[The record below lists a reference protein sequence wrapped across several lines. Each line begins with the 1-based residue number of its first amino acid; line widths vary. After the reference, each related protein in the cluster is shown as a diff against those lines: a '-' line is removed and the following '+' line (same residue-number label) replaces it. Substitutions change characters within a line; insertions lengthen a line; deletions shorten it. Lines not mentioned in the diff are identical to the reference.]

1 MVTLLLLAAVGL
13 VILFGWL
20 RDDPGRNPPPAG
32 YPLAACGAFRELTA
46 ATDALAAD
54 DPATVNAAITRADQ
68 SLAKLPSWEPGR
80 GFEDLLA
87 SLLGTLLDAT
97 TAAPSD
103 ARLETA
109 QELVASG
116 HAALVQ
122 RRYGFDCGAPS
133 ASASPSP

>member
-1 MVTLLLLAAVGL
+1 MTLLLLAGVGL

-20 RDDPGRNPPPAG
+20 RDDPGRDPPPAG
-32 YPLAACGAFRELTA
+32 YPPAACGAFRELTA

-54 DPATVNAAITRADQ
+54 DLATVKAAIARADD
-68 SLAKLPSWEPGR
+68 SLAELPSWEPGR

-87 SLLGTLLDAT
+87 SLLATLLDAT

-109 QELVASG
+109 QELVSSG
-116 HAALVQ
+116 HVALVE

-133 ASASPSP
+133 ASTPP

>member
-1 MVTLLLLAAVGL
+1 MTLLLLAAVAL

-20 RDDPGRNPPPAG
+20 RDDPGRNPPPTG
-32 YPLAACGAFRELTA
+32 YPPAACEAFRELTA

-54 DPATVNAAITRADQ
+54 DLLTVNAAITRADR

-87 SLLGTLLDAT
+87 SLLATLLDAT
-97 TAAPSD
+97 TAGPSD
-103 ARLETA
+103 TRLQTA

-116 HAALVQ
+116 HAALAE

-133 ASASPSP
+133 VSTSASP